1 MGGVRRSWRGL
12 RRRRCLICGNLHDF
26 TWLNKIFCERLTGR
40 LRSSVHTVAG
50 TEAALTASVGLAT
63 HAPEKP
69 LQRASHLIEAAE
81 RSAGVAKKAGR
92 DRLLRRPL
100 GGPVSAKA

>member
-1 MGGVRRSWRGL
+1 MARDSDCVARYGATQFVIVLPGLASGGA
-12 RRRRCLICGNLHDF
+12 
-26 TWLNKIFCERLTGR
+26 KIFCERLTGR